1 MCLAEVGKNEGEKRH
16 AYIEAENRTVVAGGW
31 GEEQGEVGERIQMF
45 TYKMNKIINA
55 VLHN

>member
-45 TYKMNKIINA
+45 TYKMNK
-55 VLHN
+55 V